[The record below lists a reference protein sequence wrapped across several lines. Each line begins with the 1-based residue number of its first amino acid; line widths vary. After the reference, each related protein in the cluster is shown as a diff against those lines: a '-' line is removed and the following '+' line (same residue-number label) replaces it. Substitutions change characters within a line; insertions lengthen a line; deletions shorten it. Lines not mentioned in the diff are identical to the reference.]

1 MQELQAKDRES
12 EIRANFTG
20 HILHELSRIAN
31 GEEKK
36 KIESSSQCKTEKGRP
51 VANARRQVTARFTS
65 KRYFAECFLS
75 RSRQP

>member
-36 KIESSSQCKTEKGRP
+36 KIKSCSQCETEKG
-51 VANARRQVTARFTS
+51 
-65 KRYFAECFLS
+65 
-75 RSRQP
+75 

>member
-20 HILHELSRIAN
+20 HILHELSRITN

-36 KIESSSQCKTEKGRP
+36 KIKSCSQCETEKG
-51 VANARRQVTARFTS
+51 
-65 KRYFAECFLS
+65 
-75 RSRQP
+75 